1 MEPLAPAD
9 PERIDDYALQG
20 RLGAGG
26 YGVVYEATDP
36 DGRQVALKV
45 LRSELADNPGLKA
58 RLAREGLALARV
70 DGTWVFEV

>member
-9 PERIDDYALQG
+9 PERIDEYSLQG

-26 YGVVYEATDP
+26 YGVVYAATDP

-45 LRSELADNPGLKA
+45 LRSELANTPGLTE
-58 RLAREGLALARV
+58 RLAWEGLALAWV